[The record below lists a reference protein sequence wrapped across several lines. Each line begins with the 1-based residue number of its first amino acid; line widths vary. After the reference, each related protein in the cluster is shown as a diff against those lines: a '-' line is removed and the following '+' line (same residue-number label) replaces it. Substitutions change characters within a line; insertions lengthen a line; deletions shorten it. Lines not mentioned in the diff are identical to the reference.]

1 MKPFVS
7 LTLIEASEVF
17 RYLEIGLNVAFYAVL
32 AVLILSFLWG
42 LIHGWRYGTYHFL
55 FLGILVA
62 VAFLTLSPI
71 GDMVAKA
78 DMSSLASQ
86 LGMTELTFDMAGQ
99 TISVP
104 ITSLKETLTALFT
117 EIIEAN
123 GASASAADIAAYA
136 SALAIS
142 VVKLLLLI
150 VEAILIAVVGSF
162 LAWVLW
168 HIAFKWFL
176 NPKVKVNS
184 YDANDELIV
193 RKVKR
198 KRRLRL
204 VSAFEQLVIS
214 GVIFAMMIMPL
225 TALVNTVNNNLNL
238 DEEQAAQNEY
248 VSLAYD
254 VLDAYD
260 NSIFA
265 QVYFNWTRD
274 DGEQTFDSKFLSF
287 VTSTKVDEIETDI
300 ITELSSIAGL
310 GEEIV
315 NSGLLS
321 AVGTDGMRWSF
332 LLATSLVPNLLRSV
346 TDVDLVQVALPVAAS
361 IALNLPELKELLGD
375 DTIEYLTSQSYDW
388 TEELENLASIYDDL
402 LLSGFF
408 DVVVDEVSMTPSFN
422 LAQIASIFSSE
433 ETYEAFTSALSKG
446 DRDLVNHL
454 LAGVMFTM
462 AENAEGESDSPFA
475 LKMFLQPDADAPLDY
490 ELISS
495 IQWFDEL
502 SIVYETIYEFVNID
516 KEAMDDVFDDLPTI
530 GIGSKQNR
538 RNAASS
544 EGEGES
550 SSILDNAIVSGL
562 LNIVIDHPEEV
573 GEVLVGS
580 RDASG
585 EPTGV
590 DEDGITSSG
599 SLNLLDSALIGN
611 ALDDLLPALES
622 SIPEDYGEIDL
633 SEAQGELVGEEI
645 GDTRVN
651 FKREFGAILDIA
663 AELASTEEGKAF
675 LKDPASQSGINY
687 DPDGSLNSI
696 DEGLLDSLIS
706 ACEGIDRSRI
716 LTSALPGVLES
727 AIPEEQLEEF
737 GLVVPLDYHAE
748 DIGHEAAKLL
758 SIARECPLLLANLSS
773 FSTLDSSSLSRLFTL
788 AQDEV
793 RYLLDTFI
801 NSKVLNP
808 ISEGVANQNFCGL
821 VNNLL
826 SLAGEDVAFES
837 LTPEMLEDIPEL
849 TSTWENGE
857 ITRQG
862 ETYFLVKALISVL
875 NSGLLDR
882 IDGVTGGDLS
892 SLSGL
897 DIESVFSAIGDSAI
911 MSHLGAGLLDSYIL
925 EPLSIGQGEGQ
936 IDLNISFHNIT
947 DWDKE
952 GAAFQAIIDL
962 ASSGLD
968 LANLDLTQMGPELS
982 ELLCDL
988 ASSGIFTDGE
998 EYLFPEYLY
1007 NKLLLSL
1014 SDADLAYFLDP
1025 GIDNPDLSSL
1035 QAKQNASKWLHF
1047 DMVESLPDA
1056 EDWIGEDGEAYALTS
1071 VLSSFA
1077 SVGGISALSDFSFSR
1092 VDWLREIVGELC
1104 LSKSLGRVVPYNAID
1119 DGISSFAS
1127 SSALP
1132 IDFSAVDA
1140 SYFLHDEDGDLSTIN
1155 PMRQTASID
1164 DYADNAVEADR
1175 LFEVVGFLV
1184 DPTYGLVDE
1193 GGYFKEGA
1201 LNIGAIS
1208 SDYLVRPLLYGAADS
1223 ILLTSC
1229 ASGAR
1234 ASVLDQL
1241 LETLL
1246 LESDLYGVDD
1256 VYTQVSEYGD
1266 ISISDIVA
1274 SIPDAELE
1282 QEIERLC
1289 VLLDLVQSSSFV
1301 DASGNLDLSA
1311 ISDPAS
1317 YFSFDAEEK
1326 KSEMESILS
1335 AFNSSS
1341 LLYRALP
1348 GLLDDALFD
1357 DNGNPSFSLGSLDPS
1372 ILSSVDPYFTFDAA
1386 EDDLLPYP
1394 EEEIT
1399 NLVDILSSVGSLSSF
1414 DSSDLSSLDPTSVSS
1429 TMAKMMHS
1437 GLFNSKVDEQDGLTS
1452 FQKMVAELLKSDAIS
1467 EYLYL
1472 EESPKD
1478 QAASYSNAEVKAD
1491 WIVKESFPLIY
1502 SDELLSTQDSLLQ
1515 GEGSLEDV
1523 LSLFHSEDISRLLQG
1538 GQFDFDSLE
1547 PGAFVSLLTA
1557 LNDSPLLFDLVPN
1570 IIYKTINSQSFAVE
1584 GIDLSKA
1591 NPFFSYYQYS
1601 AYNPDFDARFDETE
1615 IYQLSAILSTLSS
1628 SSSSLGDLS
1637 DLSALDPL
1645 LFRGMLIDME
1655 NSYVFHMA
1663 GLPQG
1668 SEQEGAHL
1676 DYEGNFAYSDL
1687 TVFEQLMFKVY
1698 DESGLASLNYSLQ
1711 SDAATYLLYD
1721 SSAYGDEEAKTI
1733 GYKFKLH
1740 DRIAS
1745 FEQSGSWL
1753 DEIKSLTID
1762 MSYQGGQYVESG
1774 LLNYLLDSSFVDDS
1788 GRFNFSASSIKS
1800 LPPDELRELFS
1811 SVNELSLCGDLLPNV
1826 LTDLLSDV
1834 GLDRFSSISPEGGI
1848 AIELSETAQNLGE
1861 KYGTY
1866 FDSGHPLTIEMES
1879 SDLDEV
1885 ASKLLLTTEVGGVS
1899 IDLTPLLSSL
1909 LALNEDSGKVEL
1921 DLSPIPGSIS
1931 IGSSSP
1937 LSASLLSYDT
1947 TSYRFTQQGLK
1958 EKDTDLLCDLL
1969 ESVYIEGD
1977 DPSTAEVVEE
1987 GYYFD
1992 FNAASSS
1999 SSGADVLL
2007 RFQEA
2012 GLKSGAILSFF
2023 QQSNIFSNKI
2033 DPDFETSGSAFASIP
2048 ESDYAYSRDYALYNL
2063 FAVTSS
2069 FELED
2074 LSGILPG
2081 GSVIS
2086 FPEVHLLDKLLPVE
2100 ERSVP
2105 SALLSTH
2112 AALGEE
2118 GDYANLSADSLYLD
2132 EHLYDLVAIEG
2143 FVSVLSQ
2150 FEDLVPENPA
2160 INHNQLVARTV
2171 IQAVSSTASQ
2181 LVEFSGAFSAFDY
2194 SGFAEG
2200 EENKPAVLGDVLA
2213 GEMDA
2218 VLRAFKGTYVYDYP
2232 VLPTSEGN
2240 PRRDYLPFNID
2251 SEFPDAYSP
2260 SNLQSV
2266 YESEAQSAFRAS
2278 LCFLGANE
2286 GIAVEG
2292 YDPYAEYAKLDLL
2305 SGDLHNEAALL
2316 YFATVYDSLRNPP
2329 DYHYF
2334 DFTSNNGNVD
2344 IGLSEQGVPFSFA
2357 RVAELSKSGIL

>member
-71 GDMVAKA
+71 GNMVAEA
-78 DMSSLASQ
+78 DVSSLASQ

-225 TALVNTVNNNLNL
+225 TALVNTVNNNLDL

-265 QVYFNWTRD
+265 KVYFNWTRD

-361 IALNLPELKELLGD
+361 IALNMPELKELLGD

-490 ELISS
+490 DLIST

-530 GIGSKQNR
+530 GIGSNPNR

-550 SSILDNAIVSGL
+550 SSILDNAIVNGL

-580 RDASG
+580 RDAAG

-599 SLNLLDSALIGN
+599 SRNLLDSALIGN

-645 GDTRVN
+645 SDTRVN

-706 ACEGIDRSRI
+706 ACEGIDRSCI

-773 FSTLDSSSLSRLFTL
+773 FSTLDSSSLARLFTL

-862 ETYFLVKALISVL
+862 ETYFLVKALLSVL

-892 SLSGL
+892 SLAGL

-925 EPLSIGQGEGQ
+925 EPLSIGPGEGQ

-952 GAAFQAIIDL
+952 GAAFQSIIDL
-962 ASSGLD
+962 AASGLD
-968 LANLDLTQMGPELS
+968 LANLDLAQMGPELS
-982 ELLCDL
+982 ALLCDL

-998 EYLFPEYLY
+998 EYLFPEYIY

-1014 SDADLAYFLDP
+1014 ADADLAYFLDP
-1025 GIDNPDLSSL
+1025 GVENPDLSSL
-1035 QAKQNASKWLHF
+1035 EAKHNVTKWLYF
-1047 DMVESLPDA
+1047 DMVENLSEA
-1056 EDWIGEDGEAYALTS
+1056 KDWIGEGGEVYALTS
-1071 VLSSFA
+1071 VLSSFG
-1077 SVGGISALSDFSFSR
+1077 SGGLSSLSDFSFSR
-1092 VDWLREIVGELC
+1092 INWLREAVGDIC
-1104 LSKSLGRVVPYNAID
+1104 LSRSLGRILPYNAIT
-1119 DGISSFAS
+1119 DGIDSFAS

-1132 IDFSAVDA
+1132 LDFSAIDA

-1164 DYADNAVEADR
+1164 DYADNAAEADR

-1208 SDYLVRPLLYGAADS
+1208 SDYLVRPLLHGASDS
-1223 ILLTSC
+1223 IVLTSC

-1234 ASVLDQL
+1234 ASVFDQL

-1256 VYTQVSEYGD
+1256 VNTPVSKYGD

-1274 SIPDAELE
+1274 SIPDSELE

-1301 DASGNLDLSA
+1301 DASGDLDLSA

-1317 YFSFDAEEK
+1317 YFSFDAKAK
-1326 KSEMESILS
+1326 KEEMEGILG
-1335 AFNSSS
+1335 AFNSSA

-1348 GLLDDALFD
+1348 KLLDDALFD
-1357 DNGNPSFSLGSLDPS
+1357 DNGDPVFSLGSLDPK
-1372 ILSSVDPYFTFDAA
+1372 ILSSIDPYFTFD
-1386 EDDLLPYP
+1386 EEEGDLSRYP
-1394 EEEIT
+1394 EQEIS
-1399 NLVDILSSVGSLSSF
+1399 NLVDILSSVGSLSSI
-1414 DSSDLSSLDPTSVSS
+1414 DTSDLSSLDSALVSS
-1429 TMAKMMHS
+1429 TLTKMMHS

-1452 FQKMVAELLKSDAIS
+1452 FQKMVAELLKSDALS

-1472 EESPKD
+1472 AESPKD
-1478 QAASYSNAEVKAD
+1478 QAASYANAEEKAD
-1491 WIVKESFPLIY
+1491 WIVTSNFPLLY
-1502 SDELLSTQDSLLQ
+1502 GDEFLSSQDGLLQ

-1523 LSLFHSEDISRLLQG
+1523 LSLFQSEDISRLLQG

-1570 IIYKTINSQSFAVE
+1570 IIYKTLNSPSFAVE

-1591 NPFFSYYQYS
+1591 NPFFSYYSGSASNPDYS
-1601 AYNPDFDARFDETE
+1601 ARFEENE

-1711 SDAATYLLYD
+1711 SDAASYLLYD
-1721 SSAYGDEEAKTI
+1721 SSAYGDEQADEI

-1740 DRIAS
+1740 DQIAS
-1745 FEQSGSWL
+1745 FEKAGSWL
-1753 DEIKSLTID
+1753 TEIKSLTID
-1762 MSYQGGQYVESG
+1762 MSYEDGQYAESG
-1774 LLNYLLDSSFVDDS
+1774 LLNFLLDSSFVDED
-1788 GRFNFSASSIKS
+1788 GRFNFSASSIRE
-1800 LPPDELRELFS
+1800 LPPDELRGLFT

-1866 FDSGHPLTIEMES
+1866 FDSGHPLSLEIDS
-1879 SDLDEV
+1879 SDLQ
-1885 ASKLLLTTEVGGVS
+1885 GVS
-1899 IDLTPLLSSL
+1899 GALLVSSEVDGEKIDFTPLLSSL
-1909 LALNEDSGKVEL
+1909 LSLNEDSGKVEL

-1931 IGSSSP
+1931 IASSSP
-1937 LSASLLSYDT
+1937 LSSSLLSYDT

-1958 EKDTDLLCDLL
+1958 EKDIDLLCDLL

-1977 DPSTAEVVEE
+1977 DPSTTEVVEE

-1992 FNAASSS
+1992 FNAASS

-2012 GLKSGAILSFF
+2012 GLKSQAILAFF
-2023 QQSNIFSNKI
+2023 QQSSIFSNRI
-2033 DPDFETSGSAFASIP
+2033 NPDYEANGSAFTNIDETS
-2048 ESDYAYSRDYALYNL
+2048 YAYSRDYALYNL

-2069 FELED
+2069 FDLED

-2081 GSVIS
+2081 GSAIH
-2086 FPEVHLLDKLLPVE
+2086 FPEVHLLDRMLPNDERNEPNVLL
-2100 ERSVP
+2100 
-2105 SALLSTH
+2105 ATH

-2132 EHLYDLVAIEG
+2132 EYLMELTAIEG

-2150 FEDLVPENPA
+2150 FDELVPENP
-2160 INHNQLVARTV
+2160 IVDHDVLVAR
-2171 IQAVSSTASQ
+2171 AVQSAARNSVSQ
-2181 LVEFSGAFSAFDY
+2181 LVDFALAFSPFDY
-2194 SGFAEG
+2194 SGFAQGQEH
-2200 EENKPAVLGDVLA
+2200 KPAVLGDVLA
-2213 GEMDA
+2213 GEMDGIM
-2218 VLRAFKGTYVYDYP
+2218 RAFYDNH
-2232 VLPTSEGN
+2232 VLDLTINTANRPA
-2240 PRRDYLPFNID
+2240 RDYLGFDLETDFPDVYSDLDLIYQGEAQHLFSATIAFYAVNID
-2251 SEFPDAYSP
+2251 D
-2260 SNLQSV
+2260 
-2266 YESEAQSAFRAS
+2266 S
-2278 LCFLGANE
+2278 LALPF
-2286 GIAVEG
+2286 
-2292 YDPYAEYAKLDLL
+2292 DPYERYATLDGYAGLL
-2305 SGDLHNEAALL
+2305 RNEAALL
-2316 YFATVYDSLRNPP
+2316 YHSLVYESLTPP
-2329 DYHYF
+2329 PQYHYF
-2334 DFTSNNGNVD
+2334 DFTDANLNVD
-2344 IGLSEQGVPFSFA
+2344 EGLATGETVPFSFK
-2357 RVAELSKSGIL
+2357 RVAELSKAGLI

>member
-1 MKPFVS
+1 MEPFVS

-17 RYLEIGLNVAFYAVL
+17 HYLEIGLNVAFYAVL

-162 LAWVLW
+162 LAWALW

-184 YDANDELIV
+184 YGANDELIV

-225 TALVNTVNNNLNL
+225 TALVNTVNNNLDL

-321 AVGTDGMRWSF
+321 AVGTDGMRWRF

-346 TDVDLVQVALPVAAS
+346 TDVDLVQVVLPVAAS

-408 DVVVDEVSMTPSFN
+408 DVVVDEVSTTPSFN

-462 AENAEGESDSPFA
+462 AENAEAESDSPFA

-490 ELISS
+490 DLISS

-530 GIGSKQNR
+530 GIGANPNR

-544 EGEGES
+544 GGEGES
-550 SSILDNAIVSGL
+550 SSILDNAIVNGL
-562 LNIVIDHPEEV
+562 LNIVIDYPEEV

-585 EPTGV
+585 EPTGI

-599 SLNLLDSALIGN
+599 SRNLLDSALIGN

-633 SEAQGELVGEEI
+633 SEAQGELVGEGI
-645 GDTRVN
+645 SDTRVN
-651 FKREFGAILDIA
+651 FKREFGSILDIA

-675 LKDPASQSGINY
+675 LKDPASQAGINY

-696 DEGLLDSLIS
+696 DDGLLDSLIS
-706 ACEGIDRSRI
+706 ACEGIDRSCI

-773 FSTLDSSSLSRLFTL
+773 FSTLDSSSLTRLFTL

-849 TSTWENGE
+849 TSAWENGE

-862 ETYFLVKALISVL
+862 ETYFLVGAILSVL

-882 IDGVTGGDLS
+882 IDGVKGGDLS
-892 SLSGL
+892 SLAGL

-925 EPLSIGQGEGQ
+925 EPLSIGPGEGQ

-952 GAAFQAIIDL
+952 GAAFQSIIDL
-962 ASSGLD
+962 AASGLD
-968 LANLDLTQMGPELS
+968 LANLDLAQMGPELS
-982 ELLCDL
+982 ALLCDL

-998 EYLFPEYLY
+998 EYLFPEYIY

-1014 SDADLAYFLDP
+1014 GDADLAYFLDP
-1025 GIDNPDLSSL
+1025 GIENPDLSSL
-1035 QAKQNASKWLHF
+1035 EAKHNVTKWLYF
-1047 DMVESLPDA
+1047 DMVENLSEA
-1056 EDWIGEDGEAYALTS
+1056 EDWIGEGGEVYALTS

-1077 SVGGISALSDFSFSR
+1077 STGGLSSLSDFSYSQII
-1092 VDWLREIVGELC
+1092 WLREAVGDIC
-1104 LSKSLGRVVPYNAID
+1104 LSRSLGRILPYNAIT
-1119 DGISSFAS
+1119 DGIDSFAS

-1132 IDFSAVDA
+1132 LDFSAIDA

-1164 DYADNAVEADR
+1164 DYRDNATESDR

-1208 SDYLVRPLLYGAADS
+1208 SDYLVRPLLHGASDS

-1229 ASGAR
+1229 AGGAR
-1234 ASVLDQL
+1234 ASVFDQL

-1256 VYTQVSEYGD
+1256 VYTPVSEYGH

-1301 DASGNLDLSA
+1301 DASGDLDLSA

-1317 YFSFDAEEK
+1317 YFSFDAKAK
-1326 KSEMESILS
+1326 KEEMERILG
-1335 AFNSSS
+1335 AFNSSA

-1348 GLLDDALFD
+1348 KLLDDALFD
-1357 DNGNPSFSLGSLDPS
+1357 DSGDPVFSLGSLDPS
-1372 ILSSVDPYFTFDAA
+1372 ILSSIDPYFTFD
-1386 EDDLLPYP
+1386 EEEGDLSRYP
-1394 EEEIT
+1394 EQEIS
-1399 NLVDILSSVGSLSSF
+1399 NLVDILSSVGSLSSL
-1414 DSSDLSSLDPTSVSS
+1414 DTSDLSSLDSALVSS
-1429 TMAKMMHS
+1429 TLTKMMHS
-1437 GLFNSKVDEQDGLTS
+1437 GLFNSKVDGQDGLTS
-1452 FQKMVAELLKSDAIS
+1452 FQKMVAELLKSDALS

-1472 EESPKD
+1472 AESPKD
-1478 QAASYSNAEVKAD
+1478 QAASYANAEEKAD
-1491 WIVKESFPLIY
+1491 WIVKSNFPLLY
-1502 SDELLSTQDSLLQ
+1502 GDEFLSSQDGLLQ

-1523 LSLFHSEDISRLLQG
+1523 LSLFQSEDISRLLQG

-1570 IIYKTINSQSFAVE
+1570 IIYKTLNSPSFAVE

-1591 NPFFSYYQYS
+1591 NPFFSYYLDS
-1601 AYNPDFDARFDETE
+1601 PYNPDFSARFDENE

-1628 SSSSLGDLS
+1628 SSSLLGDLS

-1711 SDAATYLLYD
+1711 SDAASYLLYD
-1721 SSAYGDEEAKTI
+1721 SSAYGDEQQEEI

-1740 DRIAS
+1740 DQIAS
-1745 FEQSGSWL
+1745 FEKGNSWL
-1753 DEIKSLTID
+1753 EEIKALTVD
-1762 MSYQGGQYVESG
+1762 MAYENGQYAESG
-1774 LLNYLLDSSFVDDS
+1774 LLNFLLDSSFVDED
-1788 GRFNFSASSIKS
+1788 GRFNFSALSIRG
-1800 LPPDELRELFS
+1800 LPPDELRGLFT

-1866 FDSGHPLTIEMES
+1866 FESGHPLSLEIDS
-1879 SDLDEV
+1879 SDLQEV
-1885 ASKLLLTTEVGGVS
+1885 SGALLVSSEVNGVE
-1899 IDLTPLLSSL
+1899 IDFTPLLSSL
-1909 LALNEDSGKVEL
+1909 LSLNEDSGKVEL

-1931 IGSSSP
+1931 IASSSP
-1937 LSASLLSYDT
+1937 LSSFLLSYDT

-1958 EKDTDLLCDLL
+1958 EKDIDLLCDLL

-1977 DPSTAEVVEE
+1977 DPSTAEVEE

-1992 FNAASSS
+1992 FKAASS

-2012 GLKSGAILSFF
+2012 GLKSQAILAFF
-2023 QQSNIFSNKI
+2023 QQSSIFSNRI
-2033 DPDFETSGSAFASIP
+2033 NPDYEANGSAFTNIDETS
-2048 ESDYAYSRDYALYNL
+2048 YAYSRDYALYNL

-2069 FELED
+2069 FDLED

-2081 GSVIS
+2081 GSVIH
-2086 FPEVHLLDKLLPVE
+2086 FPEVHLLDRMLPDAERNEPNVLL
-2100 ERSVP
+2100 
-2105 SALLSTH
+2105 ATH

-2132 EHLYDLVAIEG
+2132 EYLMELTAIEG

-2150 FEDLVPENPA
+2150 FEDLVPENP
-2160 INHNQLVARTV
+2160 IYDHDEVVAR
-2171 IQAVSSTASQ
+2171 AVQEAARNSVSQ
-2181 LVEFSGAFSAFDY
+2181 LVDFALAFSPFDY
-2194 SGFAEG
+2194 SGFAKGQEH
-2200 EENKPAVLGDVLA
+2200 KPAVLGDVLA
-2213 GEMDA
+2213 GEMDGIM
-2218 VLRAFKGTYVYDYP
+2218 RAFYDNH
-2232 VLPTSEGN
+2232 VLDLTIITEDLANRPA
-2240 PRRDYLPFNID
+2240 RDYLGFDLETDFPDVYSDLDLIYQGEAQHLFSATIAFYAVNID
-2251 SEFPDAYSP
+2251 S
-2260 SNLQSV
+2260 
-2266 YESEAQSAFRAS
+2266 S
-2278 LCFLGANE
+2278 LALPF
-2286 GIAVEG
+2286 
-2292 YDPYAEYAKLDLL
+2292 DPYERYATLDGYVGLL
-2305 SGDLHNEAALL
+2305 RNEAALL
-2316 YFATVYDSLRNPP
+2316 YHSLVYESLTPP
-2329 DYHYF
+2329 PQYHYF
-2334 DFTSNNGNVD
+2334 DFTDANLNVD
-2344 IGLSEQGVPFSFA
+2344 EGLAIGKTVPFSFE
-2357 RVAELSKSGIL
+2357 RVAELSKAGLI

>member
-71 GDMVAKA
+71 GNMVAEA
-78 DMSSLASQ
+78 DVSSLASQ

-225 TALVNTVNNNLNL
+225 TALVNTVNNNLDL

-265 QVYFNWTRD
+265 KVYFNWTRD

-321 AVGTDGMRWSF
+321 AVGTDGMRWRF

-361 IALNLPELKELLGD
+361 IALNMPELKELLGD
-375 DTIEYLTSQSYDW
+375 DTIAYLTSQSYDW

-490 ELISS
+490 DLISS

-530 GIGSKQNR
+530 GIGSNPNR
-538 RNAASS
+538 RNAAFS
-544 EGEGES
+544 EGEGQC
-550 SSILDNAIVSGL
+550 SSILDNAIVNGL

-590 DEDGITSSG
+590 DKDGITSSG
-599 SLNLLDSALIGN
+599 SRNFLDSALIGN

-645 GDTRVN
+645 SDTRVN

-675 LKDPASQSGINY
+675 LKDPASQAGINY

-706 ACEGIDRSRI
+706 ACEGIDRSCI

-849 TSTWENGE
+849 TSAWENGE

-862 ETYFLVKALISVL
+862 ETYFLVKALLSVL

-882 IDGVTGGDLS
+882 IDGVKGGDLS
-892 SLSGL
+892 SLAGL

-925 EPLSIGQGEGQ
+925 EPLSIGPGEGQ

-952 GAAFQAIIDL
+952 GAAFQSIIDL
-962 ASSGLD
+962 AASGLD
-968 LANLDLTQMGPELS
+968 LANLDLAQMGPELS
-982 ELLCDL
+982 ALLCDL

-998 EYLFPEYLY
+998 EYLFPEYIY

-1014 SDADLAYFLDP
+1014 ADADLAYFLDP
-1025 GIDNPDLSSL
+1025 GIENPDLSSL
-1035 QAKQNASKWLHF
+1035 EAKHNVTKWLYF
-1047 DMVESLPDA
+1047 DMVENLSEA
-1056 EDWIGEDGEAYALTS
+1056 KDWIGEGGEVYALTS
-1071 VLSSFA
+1071 VLSSFG
-1077 SVGGISALSDFSFSR
+1077 SGGLSSLSDFSFSR
-1092 VDWLREIVGELC
+1092 INWLREAVGDIC
-1104 LSKSLGRVVPYNAID
+1104 LSRSLGRILPYNAIT
-1119 DGISSFAS
+1119 DGIDSFAS

-1132 IDFSAVDA
+1132 LDFSAIDA

-1155 PMRQTASID
+1155 PMRQTASND
-1164 DYADNAVEADR
+1164 DYADNAAEADR

-1193 GGYFKEGA
+1193 SGYFKEGA

-1208 SDYLVRPLLYGAADS
+1208 SDYLVRPLLHGASDS
-1223 ILLTSC
+1223 IVLTSC

-1234 ASVLDQL
+1234 ASVFDQL

-1256 VYTQVSEYGD
+1256 VYAPVSEYGD

-1301 DASGNLDLSA
+1301 DASGDLDLSA
-1311 ISDPAS
+1311 ISDPAT
-1317 YFSFDAEEK
+1317 YFSFDAKAK
-1326 KSEMESILS
+1326 KEEMEGILG
-1335 AFNSSS
+1335 AFNSSA

-1348 GLLDDALFD
+1348 KLLDDALFD
-1357 DNGNPSFSLGSLDPS
+1357 DNGDPVFSLGSLDPK
-1372 ILSSVDPYFTFDAA
+1372 ILSSIDPYFTFD
-1386 EDDLLPYP
+1386 EEEGDLSRYP
-1394 EEEIT
+1394 EQEIS
-1399 NLVDILSSVGSLSSF
+1399 NLVDILSSVGSLSSL
-1414 DSSDLSSLDPTSVSS
+1414 DTSDLSSLDSALVSS
-1429 TMAKMMHS
+1429 TLTKMMHS

-1452 FQKMVAELLKSDAIS
+1452 FQKMVAELLKSDALS

-1472 EESPKD
+1472 AESPKD
-1478 QAASYSNAEVKAD
+1478 QAASYANAEEKAE
-1491 WIVKESFPLIY
+1491 WIVKSNFPLLY
-1502 SDELLSTQDSLLQ
+1502 GDELLSDQDDLLQ

-1523 LSLFHSEDISRLLQG
+1523 LSLFQSEDISRLLQG

-1547 PGAFVSLLTA
+1547 PGAFLSLLTA

-1570 IIYKTINSQSFAVE
+1570 IIYKTLNSPSFAVE

-1591 NPFFSYYQYS
+1591 TPFFSYYSGS
-1601 AYNPDFDARFDETE
+1601 ASNPDYSARFDETE

-1628 SSSSLGDLS
+1628 SSSLLGDLS

-1711 SDAATYLLYD
+1711 SDAASYLLYD
-1721 SSAYGDEEAKTI
+1721 SSAYGDEQEEEI

-1740 DRIAS
+1740 DQIAS
-1745 FEQSGSWL
+1745 FEKAGSWL
-1753 DEIKSLTID
+1753 AEIKSLTID
-1762 MSYQGGQYVESG
+1762 MSYEDGQYAESG
-1774 LLNYLLDSSFVDDS
+1774 LLNFLLDSSFVDED
-1788 GRFNFSASSIKS
+1788 GRFNFSASSIRE
-1800 LPPDELRELFS
+1800 LPPDELRGLFA

-1866 FDSGHPLTIEMES
+1866 FDSGHPLSLEIDS
-1879 SDLDEV
+1879 SDLQGVRGALLVSSEV
-1885 ASKLLLTTEVGGVS
+1885 DGEK
-1899 IDLTPLLSSL
+1899 IDFTPLLSSL
-1909 LALNEDSGKVEL
+1909 LSLNEDSGKVEL

-1931 IGSSSP
+1931 IASSSP
-1937 LSASLLSYDT
+1937 LSSSLLSYDT
-1947 TSYRFTQQGLK
+1947 ASYRFTQQGLK
-1958 EKDTDLLCDLL
+1958 EKDIDLLCDLL

-1977 DPSTAEVVEE
+1977 DPSTAEVEE

-1992 FNAASSS
+1992 FKAASS

-2012 GLKSGAILSFF
+2012 GLKSQAILAFF
-2023 QQSNIFSNKI
+2023 QQSSIFSNRI
-2033 DPDFETSGSAFASIP
+2033 NPDYEANGSAFTNIDETS
-2048 ESDYAYSRDYALYNL
+2048 YAYSRDYALYNL

-2069 FELED
+2069 FDLED

-2081 GSVIS
+2081 GSAIH
-2086 FPEVHLLDKLLPVE
+2086 FPEVHLLDRMLPNAERNEPNVLL
-2100 ERSVP
+2100 
-2105 SALLSTH
+2105 ATH
-2112 AALGEE
+2112 DALGEE

-2132 EHLYDLVAIEG
+2132 EYLMELTAIEG

-2150 FEDLVPENPA
+2150 FDELVPENP
-2160 INHNQLVARTV
+2160 IVDHDVLVAR
-2171 IQAVSSTASQ
+2171 AVQSAARNSVSQ
-2181 LVEFSGAFSAFDY
+2181 LVDFALAFSPFDY
-2194 SGFAEG
+2194 SGFAQGQEH
-2200 EENKPAVLGDVLA
+2200 KPAVLGDVLA
-2213 GEMDA
+2213 GEMDGIM
-2218 VLRAFKGTYVYDYP
+2218 RAFYDNH
-2232 VLPTSEGN
+2232 VLDLTINTANRPA
-2240 PRRDYLPFNID
+2240 RDYLGFDLETDFPDVYSDLDLIYQGEAQHLFSATIAFYAVNID
-2251 SEFPDAYSP
+2251 D
-2260 SNLQSV
+2260 
-2266 YESEAQSAFRAS
+2266 S
-2278 LCFLGANE
+2278 LALSF
-2286 GIAVEG
+2286 
-2292 YDPYAEYAKLDLL
+2292 DPYERYATLDGYAGLL
-2305 SGDLHNEAALL
+2305 RNEAALL
-2316 YFATVYDSLRNPP
+2316 YHSLVYESLTPP
-2329 DYHYF
+2329 PQYHYF
-2334 DFTSNNGNVD
+2334 DFTDANLNVD
-2344 IGLSEQGVPFSFA
+2344 EGLTIGETVPFSFK
-2357 RVAELSKSGIL
+2357 RVAELSKAGLI